1 MDTETALQTAKEI
14 LQPWARSITS
24 PEDNRMVI
32 SISRID
38 LKAGIKALLDAHWG
52 YLSCILG
59 VDFPGNPAPQ
69 PEEKMWQRLNESEYI
84 SPSRPEGMIRVHYIF
99 CSGAACVTLRV
110 APHYSNL
117 WVPSI
122 CDLIPSATLM
132 ERELMEMFGVR
143 VEGTPDTTHLLLPDQ
158 WPDGEYPLRKW
169 WKGLDQELPQSEEVD

>member
-1 MDTETALQTAKEI
+1 MDTTSALKTAEEI
-14 LQPWARSITS
+14 LKPWIRSVTA
-24 PEDNRMVI
+24 PEEKWIVV
-32 SISRID
+32 SISRHH
-38 LKAGIKALLDAHWG
+38 LKEGIKALLDAHWG

-69 PEEKMWQRLNESEYI
+69 PEEKLWQRLNESEYI
-84 SPSRPEGMIRVHYIF
+84 APSRPEGMVRVHYVF
-99 CSGAACVTLRV
+99 CHGAACLSLRV

-169 WKGLDQELPQSEEVD
+169 WKGLEKELPESELVD

>member
-84 SPSRPEGMIRVHYIF
+84 SPSRPEGKIRVQYIF
-99 CSGAACVTLRV
+99 FSGAACVTLRV